1 MFKEY
6 RDIREFKEYREFNAI
21 TLISLNSLNSLNSLW
36 LCRPTLGITCS
47 YNPNVRAIAQI
58 PLFKGGFRGIVYIN
72 GGVLDT
78 TTILKA
84 TKVSFG
90 ETFVII

>member
-1 MFKEY
+1 MIKEFKEI
-6 RDIREFKEYREFNAI
+6 RDIRDINIFL
-21 TLISLNSLNSLNSLW
+21 TSLISLNSLNSLQSDSDN
-36 LCRPTLGITCS
+36 RNKPPFDKGRFGG
-47 YNPNVRAIAQI
+47 NVN
-58 PLFKGGFRGIVYIN
+58 IN

-84 TKVSFG
+84 TKVSFW

>member
-1 MFKEY
+1 MRKSHNPPK
-6 RDIREFKEYREFNAI
+6 RETNFTSE
-21 TLISLNSLNSLNSLW
+21 W
-36 LCRPTLGITCS
+36 CRCGDSDNRNKPPFDKGRFGG
-47 YNPNVRAIAQI
+47 NVN
-58 PLFKGGFRGIVYIN
+58 IN

-84 TKVSFG
+84 TKVSFW